1 MSDLTV
7 TLPDARSARAR
18 WAAELHPLFCHN
30 PVGCDGH
37 HLSQVA
43 EVETG
48 GVGPVLLVHAEM
60 DPTGRCTVPL
70 TIEDPDPRGG
80 QEIHLTVEAAEEL
93 GRALL
98 AKVAQARTEARMAPA
113 AASRPAPLAAA

>member
-1 MSDLTV
+1 MRDQIATF
-7 TLPDARSARAR
+7 AEIRAVR
-18 WAAELHPLFCHN
+18 PHWAAELHPLFCHN
-30 PVGCDGH
+30 PDGCDGH

-60 DPTGRCTVPL
+60 DPSGRCTVPL

-80 QEIHLTVEAAEEL
+80 QEIHLTVEAAEKL

-98 AKVAQARTEARMAPA
+98 AKVKQARTEARMAPA
-113 AASRPAPLAAA
+113 GALAVAA